1 MMLVLDTVSVEG
13 GSSGLGGRG
22 REALHRVLMGV
33 HLALEV
39 LMNSVDLT
47 SKERRQKEGKE
58 VIFESGVCHM
68 DETYWWV
75 G

>member
-1 MMLVLDTVSVEG
+1 MEG

-22 REALHRVLMGV
+22 REALRRLLMGV

-39 LMNSVDLT
+39 LMKSVDLT
-47 SKERRQKEGKE
+47 SKARRQKEGKE
-58 VIFESGVCHM
+58 VIFESGVCHL
-68 DETYWWV
+68 DEPFWWV